1 MRSPIPSS
9 SVSKP
14 PLTPEVWAF
23 RIGNKVG
30 VQFLTQQTKD
40 IAKVVTR
47 GDIDVPEDTTVWLD
61 EDVLSDILDHM
72 PNNIKIYWDISQTCH

>member
-1 MRSPIPSS
+1 
-9 SVSKP
+9 
-14 PLTPEVWAF
+14 
-23 RIGNKVG
+23 